1 MSEEQISAPPDSDV
15 IIRFEHFTA
24 WYKREHP
31 PVLRDLTLDVRRG
44 ECILLLGAS
53 GAGKSTLGLCLNGIV
68 PHVLGVTEGELI
80 VAGHRV
86 RDWPVSALGSKV
98 GIIFQDVESQL
109 CMLYVRDEVAFGP
122 ENLTVPSAEVERRVR
137 DALQYVGLQGY
148 DNKFVF
154 ELSGGQKQKVAIASV
169 LAMRP
174 EILFLDEPTA
184 NLDPRST
191 SEVMDLVRRLRRDH
205 TVIIFENKVDELAS
219 VADRLLVLDR
229 GALAFDGPV
238 REVLDAHGEAL
249 VNDLGVWIP
258 QVSEIELGLRRSGRV
273 ASRVLPLSIGEAVE
287 QYAPLR
293 FSANHAKP
301 PAVAWRSKP
310 VIDVEGVGFRYDDG
324 TVALKDVSFSIRQG
338 EKVAIVGPNGSGKT
352 TISKHFVGL
361 LKPTQGRV
369 VVDGKDTRKSSTR
382 DLSRR
387 IGFVFQNPEHQFVSD
402 TVRAE
407 VAFSLRLLGL
417 DEAEID
423 RRVEHEL
430 SVFNLNGLEDRHPFS
445 LSGGERRRLSVATM
459 IIARPEVLILDE
471 PTYGQDKSNTVRMM
485 QSLFQALAEEDSVAG
500 ITLVLV
506 THDMKLVAGYAERA
520 IVMREGSVA
529 FDGGT
534 DRLFLDP
541 DLLRAA
547 NLEYPPLFELSRAL
561 RARGANLPQSL
572 LRPEDFVNAVE
583 AVPVGQPGE
592 GR

>member
-1 MSEEQISAPPDSDV
+1 MSEEHIDTTPDSDV

-24 WYKREHP
+24 WYKREYP

-44 ECILLLGAS
+44 ECILLLGPS

-68 PHVLGVTEGELI
+68 PHVLGATEGELI

-86 RDWPVSALGSKV
+86 REWSVSTLGSMV
-98 GIIFQDVESQL
+98 GILFQDVESQL

-122 ENLTVPSAEVERRVR
+122 ENLRVPSAEVEQRVR
-137 DALQYVGLQGY
+137 DALTFVGLEGY
-148 DNKFVF
+148 ENKFVF

-191 SEVMDLVRRLRRDH
+191 NEVMELIRRLRRDH

-219 VADRLLVLDR
+219 IVDRLVVLDR
-229 GALAFDGPV
+229 GQLAFDGPV
-238 REVLDAHGEAL
+238 RQVLEAHGEAL

-258 QVSEIELGLRRSGRV
+258 QVSEVELGLRRAGRS
-273 ASRVLPLSIGEAVE
+273 AGGVLPLSIGEAVE
-287 QYAPLR
+287 QYAPLH
-293 FSANHAKP
+293 FSANHSTP
-301 PAVAWRSKP
+301 PAVAAPPKP
-310 VIDVEGVGFRYDDG
+310 VIQVERVGFRYDDG
-324 TVALKDVSFSIRQG
+324 TVALREVSFTVGQG
-338 EKVAIVGPNGSGKT
+338 EKIAIVGPNGSGKT
-352 TISKHFVGL
+352 TVSKHFVGL

-369 VVDGKDTRKSSTR
+369 LVDGKDTRKSSTR

-387 IGFVFQNPEHQFVSD
+387 IGFVFQNPEHQFVRD
-402 TVRAE
+402 TVRDE
-407 VAFSLRLLGL
+407 VAFSLRILGL
-417 DEAEID
+417 DEAEII

-430 SVFNLNGLEDRHPFS
+430 AVFNLTGLEDRHPFS

-485 QSLFQALAEEDSVAG
+485 QSLFEALAEEVSVSK

-529 FDGGT
+529 FDGAT

-541 DLLRAA
+541 ELLRRA

-561 RARGANLPQSL
+561 RERGAALPRSL
-572 LRPEDFVNAVE
+572 LRPEDFVNAVD
-583 AVPVGQPGE
+583 ALPAAQLGE

>member
-1 MSEEQISAPPDSDV
+1 MSDEQISNTPSPDV

-24 WYKREHP
+24 WYKREHA
-31 PVLRDLTLDVRRG
+31 PVLSDLTLDVRRG
-44 ECILLLGAS
+44 ECVLLLGAS

-68 PHVLGVTEGELI
+68 PHVLGATEGELI

-86 RDWPVSALGSKV
+86 REWSVSALGSMV

-122 ENLTVPSAEVERRVR
+122 ENLTVPSAEVEQRVR
-137 DALQYVGLQGY
+137 DALEFVGLQGY
-148 DNKFVF
+148 ENKFVF

-191 SEVMDLVRRLRRDH
+191 SEVMQLVRQLRRDH

-219 VADRLLVLDR
+219 IADRLVVLDHGR
-229 GALAFDGPV
+229 LAFDGPV
-238 REVLDAHGEAL
+238 RQVLEAHGEAL

-258 QVSEIELGLRRSGRV
+258 QVCEVELGLRRAGRTT
-273 ASRVLPLSIGEAVE
+273 SRVLPLSIGEAVE
-287 QYAPLR
+287 LYAPLR
-293 FSANHAKP
+293 FSANHAAP
-301 PAVAWRSKP
+301 TRVTVAPKP
-310 VIDVEGVGFRYDDG
+310 VIEVERVGFRYDDG
-324 TVALKDVSFSIRQG
+324 TVALKDVSFSIGRG

-352 TISKHFVGL
+352 TVSKHFVGL
-361 LKPTQGRV
+361 LRPTQGRV
-369 VVDGKDTRKSSTR
+369 LIDGKDTRKSSTR

-387 IGFVFQNPEHQFVSD
+387 IGFVFQNPEHQFVRDS
-402 TVRAE
+402 VRDE
-407 VAFSLRLLGL
+407 VAFSLRVLGL
-417 DEAEID
+417 DEAEIS
-423 RRVEHEL
+423 RRVAHEL
-430 SVFNLNGLEDRHPFS
+430 EVFNLNGVEDRHPFS

-485 QSLFQALAEEDSVAG
+485 ESLFEALSEEDSVAG

-520 IVMREGSVA
+520 IVMRQGSVA
-529 FDGGT
+529 FDGAT

-541 DLLRAA
+541 DLLHAA

-561 RARGANLPQSL
+561 RERGATLPRSL
-572 LRPEDFVNAVE
+572 LRPDDFVNAVT
-583 AVPVGQPGE
+583 AVPAAQPGD